1 MTEYVVLKSEKLV
14 DLMEMV
20 SDFGKNGF
28 MPCGGIAFD
37 PSDNQYMQAVY
48 MPITRWTTGVWASE
62 PILSPSHVITFG
74 SSGSRGV
81 MQNPKE
87 STDNS

>member
-37 PSDNQYMQAVY
+37 PSDNQYMQAMVKTY
-48 MPITRWTTGVWASE
+48 VTTGYWDVNNIE
-62 PILSPSHVITFG
+62 YPFRITTSH
-74 SSGSRGV
+74 SGALRKCKRS
-81 MQNPKE
+81 
-87 STDNS
+87 